1 MPSTVHAAQPANHS
15 HAVLRIFSRMRDV
28 DRTGKRE
35 MVVSLIF
42 LDLLMARVLGRLN
55 SFLLVSGWSNR

>member
-28 DRTGKRE
+28 RPTGKRE
-35 MVVSLIF
+35 MAGQLDF
-42 LDLLMARVLGRLN
+42 LRPPDGSSA
-55 SFLLVSGWSNR
+55 WKA